1 MFGRKKKMPYLCAAF
16 LESALEKTIYMVAVV
31 QLVRASDCGSECRGF
46 ESHLPPQRKKK
57 RSNTMPRF
65 FLSPL
70 LVFGNLSSQ
79 SGKDVP
85 LPTKKNCSFLAFL

>member
-46 ESHLPPQRKKK
+46 ESHLPPQ
-57 RSNTMPRF
+57 
-65 FLSPL
+65 
-70 LVFGNLSSQ
+70 G
-79 SGKDVP
+79 
-85 LPTKKNCSFLAFL
+85 